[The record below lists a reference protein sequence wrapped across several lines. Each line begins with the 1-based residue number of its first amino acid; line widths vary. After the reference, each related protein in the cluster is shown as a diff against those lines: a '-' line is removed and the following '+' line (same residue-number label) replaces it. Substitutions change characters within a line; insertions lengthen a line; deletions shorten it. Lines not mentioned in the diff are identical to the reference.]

1 MSGRE
6 NLLLAL
12 SKIDWGEMVS
22 KLCVVVG
29 KVKLDTRDKSSRVQ
43 YMLQMEFIM
52 IVYRPFKNMS
62 VSPRSSDEQDGIQ
75 RGE

>member
-12 SKIDWGEMVS
+12 SKIDWGETVS

-29 KVKLDTRDKSSRVQ
+29 KVKLDNRDKSSRVQ